1 MKFKIPSENY
11 ESLEKKIKAL
21 NNKAL
26 KLNLDP
32 IELDIIYSIGV
43 SVPQEDGSFKEI
55 KYLSVNVNGS
65 PPVLSDWRLIGII
78 EPTEKGNFITEIG
91 NHFKYP
97 EISNRY
103 LKEISLDIN
112 RYGSKFYQKDLNEI
126 KMEILKNIDND
137 TFIQVDKFKESILA
151 LNNEGD
157 NKLWNYQLS
166 MKDRFTYKPELLI
179 ETVEFKK
186 EYDKKLKIQEEDLKR
201 SVLKAQWLFEDQER
215 KKNRVHVGV
224 EGEKT
229 KFKVT
234 IEKVVLAQSEWGN
247 SLVYT
252 FRDKDENCIIWFNSG
267 KPLFDSETTDKYIKE
282 KKEINIMG
290 TVKNLGNYND
300 EPQTQLIRVKH
311 LGEDLE
317 NKLKAKKAK
326 LV

>member
-1 MKFKIPSENY
+1 
-11 ESLEKKIKAL
+11 
-21 NNKAL
+21 
-26 KLNLDP
+26 
-32 IELDIIYSIGV
+32 
-43 SVPQEDGSFKEI
+43 
-55 KYLSVNVNGS
+55 
-65 PPVLSDWRLIGII
+65 
-78 EPTEKGNFITEIG
+78 
-91 NHFKYP
+91 
-97 EISNRY
+97 
-103 LKEISLDIN
+103 
-112 RYGSKFYQKDLNEI
+112 
-126 KMEILKNIDND
+126 
-137 TFIQVDKFKESILA
+137 
-151 LNNEGD
+151 
-157 NKLWNYQLS
+157 